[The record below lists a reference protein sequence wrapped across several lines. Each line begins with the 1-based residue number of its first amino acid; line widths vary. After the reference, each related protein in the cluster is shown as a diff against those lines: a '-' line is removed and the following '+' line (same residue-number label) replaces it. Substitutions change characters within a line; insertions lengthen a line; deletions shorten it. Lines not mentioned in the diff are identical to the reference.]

1 VTTTALDLEKKYLY
15 ISSFGNILV
24 GCVGIVCA
32 AISSSQAVML
42 DGLFNLTYFATGLFT
57 VKVASLVAGGDD
69 ARFPHG
75 YAFFEPLVNGMKG
88 VLVLGVSVMAMVG
101 AVYALI
107 EGGRPIAAEIA
118 VGYGIFASIA
128 CWAIAYITHR
138 GAKATHS
145 PLVRADAENW
155 IVNAAIS
162 SCVLI
167 AFAGIFLFRALGLD
181 AIAVYVDPVVVL
193 TVVVISIGV
202 PVRMAW
208 KALMELLNRA
218 PTGAVVQEVTKIVD
232 AQLEGLPVQE
242 RFVRVV
248 QPGRQRIVL
257 VHVVLDADYNPGTL
271 QSLDALRTK
280 TFEALSEAHYA
291 TILDMLFTSDR
302 QWGAPLSD
310 GGSGGPDSRDS
321 EA

>member
-1 VTTTALDLEKKYLY
+1 
-15 ISSFGNILV
+15 
-24 GCVGIVCA
+24 
-32 AISSSQAVML
+32 
-42 DGLFNLTYFATGLFT
+42 
-57 VKVASLVAGGDD
+57 
-69 ARFPHG
+69 
-75 YAFFEPLVNGMKG
+75 
-88 VLVLGVSVMAMVG
+88 
-101 AVYALI
+101 
-107 EGGRPIAAEIA
+107 
-118 VGYGIFASIA
+118 
-128 CWAIAYITHR
+128 
-138 GAKATHS
+138 
-145 PLVRADAENW
+145 
-155 IVNAAIS
+155 
-162 SCVLI
+162 
-167 AFAGIFLFRALGLD
+167 
-181 AIAVYVDPVVVL
+181 
-193 TVVVISIGV
+193 
-202 PVRMAW
+202 MAW